1 MNKDKIKKYLK
12 PAVII
17 FILIYVATFLTHLLK
32 PMPEGLD
39 VSAGPFQVPSERVEF
54 LADHTFV
61 NEHGERES
69 EHEIFDRK
77 LELIEE
83 SESLVVAD
91 MFLFNSFQ
99 SAEPQTHRELSREL
113 AAALEEKAAQPE
125 TKVVLIT
132 DPLNDLYGG
141 LEKEMF
147 QDLQRAGVEVVIT
160 DLKPLPDSNPIYSS
174 LWRMVFQW
182 WGNSPGGVWPN
193 LLDHDGERL
202 PLRSYLKML
211 NFKANHRKVL
221 LTDARDGEDDIRL
234 RTIIT
239 SANPQDASGAHSN
252 VGFLIDDVGLGQAVW
267 SSEKAA
273 AELSGKG
280 LKLPESLQ
288 EGLDS
293 AEEYS
298 DTPEEELLLVYLL
311 TENQIKSEALELI
324 NSTEAGHHI
333 DMKMFYLAD
342 RQVIN
347 ALVEAEE
354 RGVAVRIILDP
365 NQTAFGRE
373 RSGIPNLPVANEI
386 KQRSGDGLDIRW
398 CNTLGEQCHS
408 KLLVVDKGEEAAV
421 LTGSANFTRRNLNN
435 YNLESNVLIRGS
447 RNSAPITESSA
458 FFINQ
463 WYNLQG
469 RSYTIS
475 FEDQAKESGW
485 RYGLYYF
492 MERTGLNTF

>member
-160 DLKPLPDSNPIYSS
+160 DRN
-174 LWRMVFQW
+174 RC
-182 WGNSPGGVWPN
+182 
-193 LLDHDGERL
+193 
-202 PLRSYLKML
+202 
-211 NFKANHRKVL
+211 
-221 LTDARDGEDDIRL
+221 
-234 RTIIT
+234 RTATRYI
-239 SANPQDASGAHSN
+239 
-252 VGFLIDDVGLGQAVW
+252 L
-267 SSEKAA
+267 
-273 AELSGKG
+273 LSGG
-280 LKLPESLQ
+280 WSFSGGE
-288 EGLDS
+288 
-293 AEEYS
+293 
-298 DTPEEELLLVYLL
+298 TVR
-311 TENQIKSEALELI
+311 
-324 NSTEAGHHI
+324 AG
-333 DMKMFYLAD
+333 
-342 RQVIN
+342 
-347 ALVEAEE
+347 
-354 RGVAVRIILDP
+354 
-365 NQTAFGRE
+365 FG
-373 RSGIPNLPVANEI
+373 
-386 KQRSGDGLDIRW
+386 
-398 CNTLGEQCHS
+398 
-408 KLLVVDKGEEAAV
+408 
-421 LTGSANFTRRNLNN
+421 
-435 YNLESNVLIRGS
+435 
-447 RNSAPITESSA
+447 PICWIMTESV
-458 FFINQ
+458 FRFDLI
-463 WYNLQG
+463 
-469 RSYTIS
+469 
-475 FEDQAKESGW
+475 
-485 RYGLYYF
+485 
-492 MERTGLNTF
+492 